1 MQTLTRATVAVPALG
16 APRVRQVAGRLW
28 ETEMGP
34 RGSGRRSDSAAAVG
48 PRASDDGELS
58 DRLFLADL
66 SHTGPRADRVRAGTR
81 NAQRSTLEE
90 MARGTFSWAGKILF
104 EEADRGVSLTSLWN
118 NDWEFVVMDEDE
130 ADHPGGL
137 GDFVAMI
144 GLIAATKER
153 AHDILRSRFGDAAE
167 VLRG

>member
-1 MQTLTRATVAVPALG
+1 VV
-16 APRVRQVAGRLW
+16 
-28 ETEMGP
+28 
-34 RGSGRRSDSAAAVG
+34 AAVF
-48 PRASDDGELS
+48 RVLHDGHY
-58 DRLFLADL
+58 DFIRIA
-66 SHTGPRADRVRAGTR
+66 
-81 NAQRSTLEE
+81 EE
-90 MARGTFSWAGKILF
+90 DYEEWAGKILF

-137 GDFVAMI
+137 GDFVAMN
-144 GLIAATKER
+144 GLIAATNER